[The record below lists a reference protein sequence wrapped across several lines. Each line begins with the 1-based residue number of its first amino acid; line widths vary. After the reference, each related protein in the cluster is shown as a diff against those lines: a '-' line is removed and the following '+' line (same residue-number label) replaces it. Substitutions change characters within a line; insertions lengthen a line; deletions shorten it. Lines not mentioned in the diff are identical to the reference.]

1 MDPWIGAPRE
11 LSLFLVNAAALPP
24 EMLEKMARALPPAR
38 REAAA
43 RRRGAA
49 RAETVAASYLALYAL
64 LAPAEGEPYGPR
76 GPVWP
81 GAEELL
87 GARRAVARLAERA
100 GWPVGPYGQPFPH
113 GCPPAAR
120 TPGGGR
126 TDESPGPP
134 ASAGSEAR
142 APARYVS
149 LSHSQGVAAAAACP
163 VPVGLD
169 LQGAV
174 PQETERLLRIARK
187 LHPAERERLAAL
199 PPAALPDAFRRL
211 WAAKESVL
219 KLCGRGLS
227 LPLSAFAVREDGT
240 GELDGR
246 AFRIAGWETGAGS
259 LAAAVWE
266 QGAPSTGGREAFPAR
281 PL

>member
-1 MDPWIGAPRE
+1 M
-11 LSLFLVNAAALPP
+11 V
-24 EMLEKMARALPPAR
+24 RALPPAR

-49 RAETVAASYLALYAL
+49 QAETVAASYLALYAL
-64 LAPAEGEPYGPR
+64 LAPAEAVPSGPH

-81 GAEELL
+81 AAEELL

-126 TDESPGPP
+126 TDGIPGV
-134 ASAGSEAR
+134 SAAGGSEAR

-149 LSHSQGVAAAAACP
+149 LSHSQGVAAAAACL

-199 PPAALPDAFRRL
+199 PPAALPGAFRRL

-240 GELDGR
+240 GQLDGR
-246 AFRIAGWETGAGS
+246 TFRIAGWETKAGS
-259 LAAAVWE
+259 LAAAVWAE
-266 QGAPSTGGREAFPAR
+266 GASGIDGLEAFPAG